1 MTAGRIDRSI
11 GRAGDRREGFGL
23 KTVSTDL
30 SVQRRLAEL
39 DSLAHGDSV
48 SDAVAVAIAVEHSFG
63 IVLADDDIIPER
75 LCSPE
80 ALAQTVCRCLDGA

>member
-1 MTAGRIDRSI
+1 M
-11 GRAGDRREGFGL
+11 
-23 KTVSTDL
+23 DL

-48 SDAVAVAIAVEHSFG
+48 PDAVAVAIAVEHSFG
-63 IVLADDDIIPER
+63 IVLADDDITPER

-80 ALAQTVCRCLDGA
+80 ALARTVSRCLDGA